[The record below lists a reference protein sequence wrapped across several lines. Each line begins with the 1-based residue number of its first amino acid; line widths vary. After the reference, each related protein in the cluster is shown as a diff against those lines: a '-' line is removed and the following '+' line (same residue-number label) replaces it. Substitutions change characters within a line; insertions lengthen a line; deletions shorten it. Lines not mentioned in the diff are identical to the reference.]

1 MDALFHSREE
11 IERALA
17 RLHRLPTDNREAPL
31 ALGFHPLYPQLTKGY
46 ESRLWARS
54 IDSAYG
60 SSLSNGRKLLIQLD
74 YFEEKKL
81 RR

>member
-17 RLHRLPTDNREAPL
+17 RLHCVPTDNRKVLL
-31 ALGFHPLYPQLTKGY
+31 ALGFQPMYLQLMKGY
-46 ESRLWARS
+46 ESRLWVRS

-60 SSLSNGRKLLIQLD
+60 SLLSNGRKLLVQPAYL
-74 YFEEKKL
+74 EEKV